1 MNTIIRL
8 FTLRTAYFLSLW
20 FAVVIAAF
28 VLFHLVPV
36 DPIRTM
42 LGPNASEEQVAAVRR
57 DLGLDQPLHVQF
69 GRYIAKAITLD
80 FGQSFVD
87 RRPVRSEIQTRLAV
101 SLAIAMEAIAIIGL
115 YLLCM
120 AAISF
125 NRVGSRVGG
134 FIDFTCVS
142 LPTLFAA
149 IAVALMSI
157 LYYPYTRFSGNLR
170 GLADWLYLIP
180 PAFVLALYPMGIL
193 GRIMRAQIQALSQA
207 RYTRSALAMGL
218 SPARIKISYVLR
230 NAVIPLLAAWGN
242 QLPLLLTST
251 FVVELVF
258 SVPGLG
264 ALLLRSVLERDLPM
278 MEGIVIVTS
287 LFVLSTYLLLDL
299 IYPFADPRIRNSH
312 AK

>member
-1 MNTIIRL
+1 MNTLMRL
-8 FTLRTAYFLSLW
+8 FAKQTAYFLSLW
-20 FAVVIAAF
+20 LAVVVAAF

-69 GRYIAKAITLD
+69 GRYIAKAITLN

-87 RRPVRSEIQTRLAV
+87 RRPVLPEIQKRFII
-101 SLAIAMEAIAIIGL
+101 SFAIALEATVIISF

-120 AAISF
+120 AAIGF
-125 NRVGSRVGG
+125 NRKGSRIGE
-134 FIDFTCVS
+134 FIDFICVS

-149 IAVALMSI
+149 IVVALISI
-157 LYYPYTRFSGNLR
+157 VYYPYTRFSGNLQ
-170 GLADWLYLIP
+170 GLQDWLYLIP

-193 GRIMRAQIQALSQA
+193 GRIIRIQIQELSQA
-207 RYTRSALAMGL
+207 HYTRSALALGL
-218 SPARIKISYVLR
+218 SQWRIRISYVLR
-230 NAVIPLLAAWGN
+230 NAVIPLLATWGN

-264 ALLLRSVLERDLPM
+264 ALLLRSVLERDFPM

-287 LFVLSTYLLLDL
+287 LFVLCTYLIIDI
-299 IYPFADPRIRNSH
+299 IYPLADPRIQNSH

>member
-1 MNTIIRL
+1 MNTLVRL
-8 FTLRTAYFLSLW
+8 FALRTAYFLSLW
-20 FAVVIAAF
+20 FAVVVAAF

-57 DLGLDQPLHVQF
+57 DFGLDQPLHVQF
-69 GRYIAKAITLD
+69 SHYIAKAITLD

-87 RRPVRSEIQTRLAV
+87 RRPVRSEIRTRLAV

-120 AAISF
+120 ATIGFSRA
-125 NRVGSRVGG
+125 GSRVGG

-157 LYYPYTRFSGNLR
+157 FYYPYTRFSGNLR
-170 GLADWLYLIP
+170 GLADWLYLVP

-193 GRIMRAQIQALSQA
+193 GRIMRSQIQALSQA

-218 SPARIKISYVLR
+218 SQTRIKISYVLR
-230 NAVIPLLAAWGN
+230 NALIPLLAAWGN

-264 ALLLRSVLERDLPM
+264 SLLLRSVLERDLPM

-299 IYPFADPRIRNSH
+299 IYPLADPRIRNSH